1 MTIQRDTIT
10 FSPWI
15 LWRIT
20 RLGFRYPWRLGAAMV
35 FTLIASIFS
44 LIVPRLLGRAV
55 DEAHG
60 LLLSGAGHAG
70 DARQA
75 LLRTALLLLGA
86 SVARGLFTMIHGYQ
100 AEVVGQRVGYD
111 LRLAFFEKLQR
122 LSFGFHDRVHSG
134 DLITRGMLDLEGTRI
149 FIEGG
154 LLRLALL
161 AMLIGVGAF
170 LLLSADPLIG
180 LLALSFA
187 PFAGWKAGES
197 GLLLRLS
204 WRRLQEFMSILT
216 RVMEENLQGIRVV
229 RAFSAKP
236 HEMGKFDAAAAD
248 ALSLAN
254 QRIALRVKASSA
266 MTIAY
271 FTSMGLVL
279 WVGGHKV
286 LDGEM
291 TIGKLA
297 EFLSFMTIL
306 QAPVRQIGLVVNATA
321 RAMSSGARLFEILD
335 LEPEIRDA
343 PGAPDLAVARGVL
356 RFENVDFAYEAG
368 PAAKK
373 VLSGISFEVGPGKT
387 LGIVGPPGSG
397 KSTIAHL
404 IPRFYDATGGKV
416 TIDGQDVRDVT
427 LESLRRAVGVI
438 QQDTFLFASSVAEN
452 VAYAD
457 PWAADESIVEA
468 ATSAQIHDY
477 IAALPEAYGTSIG
490 ERGISL
496 SGGQRQRLSIARGI
510 ISEPAIIVFDDSMA
524 AIDAATEQRVRQ
536 ALRHATRDK
545 ATIIIA
551 HRLSSLRDADEIIV
565 LDHGEIVERGTHQDL
580 LAARGHYR
588 ALHDL
593 QRRSASGADTIDD
606 PSAGPTDGVTPAEVE
621 A

>member
-1 MTIQRDTIT
+1 
-10 FSPWI
+10 
-15 LWRIT
+15 LWRVT

-60 LLLSGAGHAG
+60 LLLSGAAHPD

-154 LLRLALL
+154 LLRLVLL

-170 LLLSADPLIG
+170 LLLRADPLIG

-286 LDGEM
+286 LDGDM

-343 PGAPDLAVARGVL
+343 PGAPDLAVTRGVL

-368 PAAKK
+368 PSAKK

-404 IPRFYDATGGKV
+404 IPRFYDVTGGRV

-427 LESLRRAVGVI
+427 LDSLRGAVGVI
-438 QQDTFLFASSVAEN
+438 QQDTFLFASTIAEN
-452 VAYAD
+452 VAYGD
-457 PWAADESIVEA
+457 PWVEEEQIVGA

-477 IAALPEAYGTSIG
+477 VAALPEAYDTRIG

-510 ISEPAIIVFDDSMA
+510 VSEPAIIVFDDSTA
-524 AIDAATEQRVRQ
+524 AIDAATERQVRD
-536 ALRHATRDK
+536 ALADATKDK

-565 LDHGEIVERGTHQDL
+565 LDAGRIVERGAHADL

-593 QRRSASGADTIDD
+593 QLRSASGV
-606 PSAGPTDGVTPAEVE
+606 GVLGEATPLQVDA
-621 A
+621 

>member
-1 MTIQRDTIT
+1 
-10 FSPWI
+10 
-15 LWRIT
+15 
-20 RLGFRYPWRLGAAMV
+20 
-35 FTLIASIFS
+35 
-44 LIVPRLLGRAV
+44 
-55 DEAHG
+55 
-60 LLLSGAGHAG
+60 
-70 DARQA
+70 
-75 LLRTALLLLGA
+75 
-86 SVARGLFTMIHGYQ
+86 
-100 AEVVGQRVGYD
+100 
-111 LRLAFFEKLQR
+111 
-122 LSFGFHDRVHSG
+122 
-134 DLITRGMLDLEGTRI
+134 
-149 FIEGG
+149 
-154 LLRLALL
+154 
-161 AMLIGVGAF
+161 
-170 LLLSADPLIG
+170 
-180 LLALSFA
+180 
-187 PFAGWKAGES
+187 
-197 GLLLRLS
+197 
-204 WRRLQEFMSILT
+204 MSILT

-254 QRIALRVKASSA
+254 RRIALRVKASSA

-286 LDGEM
+286 LDGQM

-343 PGAPDLAVARGVL
+343 PGAPDLAVTRGVL

-404 IPRFYDATGGKV
+404 IPRFYDVTGGRV
-416 TIDGQDVRDVT
+416 TIDGQDVRGVT
-427 LESLRRAVGVI
+427 LDSLRGAVGVI
-438 QQDTFLFASSVAEN
+438 QQDTFLFASTIAEN
-452 VAYAD
+452 VAYGD
-457 PWAADESIVEA
+457 PWVEEEQIVGA
-468 ATSAQIHDY
+468 TTSAQIHDY
-477 IAALPEAYGTSIG
+477 IAALPETYDTRIG

-496 SGGQRQRLSIARGI
+496 SGGQRQRLSIARGV
-510 ISEPAIIVFDDSMA
+510 ISEPAIIVFDDSTA
-524 AIDAATEQRVRQ
+524 AIDAATERQVRD
-536 ALRHATRDK
+536 ALSEATKDK
-545 ATIIIA
+545 ATIVIA

-565 LDHGEIVERGTHQDL
+565 LDAGRIVERGAHADL

-593 QRRSASGADTIDD
+593 QLRSASGA
-606 PSAGPTDGVTPAEVE
+606 GVLGEATPLEVD

>member
-1 MTIQRDTIT
+1 MPSIQHDAVHI
-10 FSPWI
+10 SPWI

-20 RLGFRYPWRLGAAMV
+20 KLGLRYPWRLGAAMF

-44 LIVPRLLGRAV
+44 LIVPRLLGRSV

-60 LLLSGAGHAG
+60 LLLAGAVHAG
-70 DARQA
+70 DARDT

-86 SVARGLFTMIHGYQ
+86 SVARGLFTMVHGYQ
-100 AEVVGQRVGYD
+100 AEVVGQQVGYD

-122 LSFGFHDRVHSG
+122 LSFSFHDRVHSG

-154 LLRLALL
+154 LLRLVLL
-161 AMLIGVGAF
+161 TMLIGVSAY
-170 LLLSADPLIG
+170 LLLSANLTVG
-180 LLALSFA
+180 LLALSFV
-187 PFAGWKAGES
+187 PFAGWKAAES

-204 WRRLQEFMSILT
+204 WRRLQEFMSVLT

-229 RAFSAKP
+229 RAFSAKS
-236 HEMGKFDAAAAD
+236 HELARFDAAAAD
-248 ALSLAN
+248 ALSFAN

-271 FTSMGLVL
+271 YLSMGLVL
-279 WVGGHKV
+279 WFGGHQV
-286 LDGEM
+286 LAGRM

-306 QAPVRQIGLVVNATA
+306 QAPVRQVGMVVNATA
-321 RAMSSGARLFEILD
+321 RATSSGVRLFEILD
-335 LEPEIRDA
+335 LEPEIADV
-343 PGAPDLAVARGVL
+343 PDAPDLVVSKGVL
-356 RFENVDFAYEAG
+356 RFENVDFAYDAG
-368 PAAKK
+368 PAAEN

-404 IPRFYDATGGKV
+404 IPRFYDVTGGRV
-416 TIDGQDVRDVT
+416 TIDGQDLRGVT
-427 LESLRRAVGVI
+427 LDSLRGAVGII
-438 QQDTFLFASSVAEN
+438 QQDTFLFASSIAEN

-457 PWAADESIVEA
+457 PWAEEPRIVG
-468 ATSAQIHDY
+468 ATETAQIHDY
-477 IAALPEAYGTSIG
+477 IAALPEAYDTSIG
-490 ERGISL
+490 ERGVSL

-510 ISEPAIIVFDDSMA
+510 ISEPAIIVFDDSTA
-524 AIDAATEQRVRQ
+524 AIDAATEHQVRH
-536 ALRHATRDK
+536 ALRGATRNK

-565 LDHGEIVERGTHQDL
+565 LDSGRIVERGSHDEL
-580 LAARGHYR
+580 MALRGHYR

-593 QRRSASGADTIDD
+593 QLKSA
-606 PSAGPTDGVTPAEVE
+606 AGVDA
-621 A
+621 